1 MARRKKGRNTKKTP
15 SKISNGS
22 VTEDGDVSDA
32 IHTDAIEQP
41 SQGAEDMEAAETSAA
56 AGKTADDAVIEVDND
71 SAAED
76 EKDSDAPDQS
86 RVAQQTAA
94 KQRKRADLSANEI
107 KKNAALI
114 VEDRKN
120 VNLLIDVVDSLSAD
134 SEDVVVAALQACN
147 KVFCHFLKTSTALY
161 ENDAAAKP
169 AESQNALEKFNA
181 WLRQRYADAWRRVV
195 AMLSDASARKQS
207 LALQVAMKWIETET
221 LHKKEGEH
229 HVPSAKVA
237 AVVETL
243 LDAER
248 DMKNVISKFNQFL
261 DLADVKTYALRAL
274 GKVARTW
281 RRVDAVAATKQ
292 DGDEDKATSKDD
304 EDDEEKKEASSQ
316 TTTTKPEMTDR
327 YVSNL
332 YHLLLGFDMTAE
344 PHKPGEPIPVLGGES
359 ANYIVNREQ
368 EVKRL
373 SAVWITFL
381 RQKLPVKLYREL
393 LILLPEKVVP
403 YMHNPLL
410 VTDFFIESY
419 NRGGSYSLLALNG
432 LFLLI
437 HRYHLDYPNFYE
449 KLYALLEPGVFYEK
463 YRARFFFL
471 TDLFLSSSHLP
482 AYLVA
487 SFAKRLARMAL
498 QAPPYA
504 LLYVVPFIGNLLIRH
519 RSLATM
525 INDSSDRDVS
535 VDPYDVEQENPSKS
549 QAADSSL
556 WELKTLQSHWH
567 PTVAKKAKF
576 IDDNLPRMEWDFS
589 ERLEE
594 GYAEM
599 MKRAKSAK
607 HKEAPTNFHKVE
619 GLLKQKEELLSDL
632 WTLE

>member
-1 MARRKKGRNTKKTP
+1 MAKRKKGKNTKKAP
-15 SKISNGS
+15 SKVSNGS
-22 VTEDGDVSDA
+22 VIEDGDVSDA
-32 IHTDAIEQP
+32 AEQP
-41 SQGAEDMEAAETSAA
+41 SQSAEEKTSAA
-56 AGKTADDAVIEVDND
+56 AGKTADDSVVEVDKN
-71 SAAED
+71 SVAED
-76 EKDSDAPDQS
+76 EKESDQS
-86 RVAQQTAA
+86 RVVQQTAA
-94 KQRKRADLSANEI
+94 KRKRADLSANEI

-134 SEDVVVAALQACN
+134 SEDVVVAALQACSR
-147 KVFCHFLKTSTALY
+147 VFSHFLKTSSALY
-161 ENDAAAKP
+161 ENEAAAKP

-195 AMLSDASARKQS
+195 PMLSDTSARKQS
-207 LALQVAMKWIETET
+207 LALQVAMKWVEVET

-281 RRVDAVAATKQ
+281 RRVDAQAATKQ
-292 DGDEDKATSKDD
+292 DGGEDKATSK
-304 EDDEEKKEASSQ
+304 EDEEEREASLQ

-327 YVSNL
+327 YLSNL

-359 ANYIVNREQ
+359 TNYIVNREQ

-393 LILLPEKVVP
+393 LIFLPEKVVP

-504 LLYVVPFIGNLLIRH
+504 LLYIIPFIGNLLIRH

-525 INDSSDRDVS
+525 INDSSDRDAS
-535 VDPYDVEQENPSKS
+535 VDPYDVEQANPSKS

-599 MKRAKSAK
+599 MKRAKSWK

>member
-1 MARRKKGRNTKKTP
+1 MAKRRKIKNTKKAP
-15 SKISNGS
+15 RNVGNGS

-32 IHTDAIEQP
+32 VEQP
-41 SQGAEDMEAAETSAA
+41 SQSAEETSEE
-56 AGKTADDAVIEVDND
+56 AGRTADEAIVVVDKD
-71 SAAED
+71 CATED
-76 EKDSDAPDQS
+76 EKDLDTPDYSLVVQQS
-86 RVAQQTAA
+86 VVK
-94 KQRKRADLSANEI
+94 KQNRADLSASEI
-107 KKNAALI
+107 KQNATLI
-114 VEDRKN
+114 VEDRKS
-120 VNLLIDVVDSLSAD
+120 VNLLIDIVDSLSAD
-134 SEDVVVAALQACN
+134 SEDVVIAALQACN

-161 ENDAAAKP
+161 ESDGAVKP

-181 WLRQRYADAWRRVV
+181 WLRQRYAEAWRRVI
-195 AMLSDASARKQS
+195 AMLSDASSRKQS
-207 LALQVAMKWIETET
+207 LALQVAMKWIEVET
-221 LHKKEGEH
+221 VHRKEGEH

-274 GKVARTW
+274 GKVARAW
-281 RRVDAVAATKQ
+281 RRVDSEAGTMQ
-292 DGDEDKATSKDD
+292 DGDEDKATSA
-304 EDDEEKKEASSQ
+304 EDVKKEESSQ
-316 TTTTKPEMTDR
+316 TTTAKKPEMTDR
-327 YVSNL
+327 YLSNL

-344 PHKPGEPIPVLGGES
+344 QHKAGEPIPVLGGES
-359 ANYIVNREQ
+359 TNYIVNREQ

-504 LLYVVPFIGNLLIRH
+504 LLYIIPFIGNLLIRH

-535 VDPYDVEQENPSKS
+535 VDPYDMEQENPSKS

>member
-1 MARRKKGRNTKKTP
+1 MAKRKRGKNSRSAA
-15 SKISNGS
+15 SKVNNGS
-22 VTEDGDVSDA
+22 YTEDAYISDA
-32 IHTDAIEQP
+32 VEHP
-41 SQGAEDMEAAETSAA
+41 SPSEDTLAE
-56 AGKTADDAVIEVDND
+56 GKTTHD
-71 SAAED
+71 SVGKTDINSVVED
-76 EKDSDAPDQS
+76 ERNSDAPEQP
-86 RVAQQTAA
+86 RIVQQTVAN
-94 KQRKRADLSANEI
+94 RKRADLSASEI

-114 VEDRKN
+114 VQDRKN
-120 VNLLIDVVDSLSAD
+120 VNLLLDIVDCLSSD
-134 SEDVVVAALQACN
+134 SEDVVVAAAQAAN
-147 KVFCHFLKTSTALY
+147 KVFCHFLKTSAALY
-161 ENDAAAKP
+161 ESEAAKP

-181 WLRQRYADAWRRVV
+181 WLRQRYADAWRSVV
-195 AMLSDASARKQS
+195 AMLSGASSSGRVQS
-207 LALQVAMKWIETET
+207 LALQVAMKWIEVET
-221 LHKKEGEH
+221 VHKKQGEH

-237 AVVETL
+237 AVVEAL
-243 LDAER
+243 LDPER
-248 DMKNVISKFNQFL
+248 DMKSVISKFNQFL

-281 RRVDAVAATKQ
+281 RRIDAQTATKQ
-292 DGDEDKATSKDD
+292 DGDEDKATSK
-304 EDDEEKKEASSQ
+304 EEEEEEVKASQS
-316 TTTTKPEMTDR
+316 TKKPEMTDR
-327 YVSNL
+327 YLSNL
-332 YHLLLGFDMTAE
+332 YNLLLGFDMTAE
-344 PHKPGEPIPVLGGES
+344 PHKPGEPVPVLGGES
-359 ANYIVNREQ
+359 TNYIVNHEQ

-393 LILLPEKVVP
+393 LILLPDKVVP

-487 SFAKRLARMAL
+487 SFAKKLARMAL
-498 QAPPYA
+498 AAPPYA
-504 LLYVVPFIGNLLIRH
+504 LLYVIPFIGNLLIRH
-519 RSLATM
+519 RSLVTM
-525 INDSSDRDVS
+525 INDSSDRDAS
-535 VDPYDVEQENPSKS
+535 IDPYEAEQMDPSKS
-549 QAADSSL
+549 QAVDSSL
-556 WELKTLQSHWH
+556 WELKTLQSHWY

-619 GLLKQKEELLSDL
+619 GLLKQKEELLSEL

>member
-1 MARRKKGRNTKKTP
+1 MAKRKKGKNSKKAP
-15 SKISNGS
+15 SKVSNGS
-22 VTEDGDVSDA
+22 VIEDGDVSDA
-32 IHTDAIEQP
+32 AEQP
-41 SQGAEDMEAAETSAA
+41 SQSAEEKTSAA
-56 AGKTADDAVIEVDND
+56 AGKTADDSVVEVNKN
-71 SAAED
+71 SVAED
-76 EKDSDAPDQS
+76 EKDMDQS
-86 RVAQQTAA
+86 RVVQQTAP
-94 KQRKRADLSANEI
+94 KKRKRADLSASEI

-134 SEDVVVAALQACN
+134 SEDVVVAAAQACN

-161 ENDAAAKP
+161 ESDAAAKP

-181 WLRQRYADAWRRVV
+181 WLRQRYADAWRRIV

-207 LALQVAMKWIETET
+207 LALQVAMKWIEVET

-281 RRVDAVAATKQ
+281 RRVDALTATKQ
-292 DGDEDKATSKDD
+292 DGNQDTATSKED
-304 EDDEEKKEASSQ
+304 EEDEEKREASSQ
-316 TTTTKPEMTDR
+316 PTTMKKPEMTDR
-327 YVSNL
+327 YLSNL

-359 ANYIVNREQ
+359 TNYIVNREQ

-393 LILLPEKVVP
+393 LIFLPDKVVP

-504 LLYVVPFIGNLLIRH
+504 LLYVIPFIGNLLIRH

-525 INDSSDRDVS
+525 INDSSDRDAS
-535 VDPYDVEQENPSKS
+535 IDPYDVEQANPSKS

>member
-1 MARRKKGRNTKKTP
+1 MAKRRRGKNAKKAT
-15 SKISNGS
+15 SKVNNGV

-32 IHTDAIEQP
+32 VEHRSP
-41 SQGAEDMEAAETSAA
+41 SAER
-56 AGKTADDAVIEVDND
+56 DDTVVDD
-71 SAAED
+71 SVAQID
-76 EKDSDAPDQS
+76 NNSDAEEEEIPDAPEES
-86 RVAQQTAA
+86 RAAQQPTA
-94 KQRKRADLSANEI
+94 KRKRADLSAGDI

-114 VEDRKN
+114 VQDKKN
-120 VNLLIDVVDSLSAD
+120 VNLLIDIVDSLSSD
-134 SEDVVVAALQACN
+134 SEDVVVAAAQACN

-161 ENDAAAKP
+161 ESDAAAKP

-181 WLRQRYADAWRRVV
+181 WLRQRYADAWRRIVT
-195 AMLSDASARKQS
+195 MLTDTSARKQS
-207 LALQVAMKWIETET
+207 LALQVAMKWIEVET
-221 LHKKEGEH
+221 VHKKQGEH

-237 AVVETL
+237 TVVETL

-248 DMKNVISKFNQFL
+248 DMKNVIHQVQPVPRPRRRQ
-261 DLADVKTYALRAL
+261 DPVRGGGYAPK
-274 GKVARTW
+274 G
-281 RRVDAVAATKQ
+281 ATKQ
-292 DGDEDKATSKDD
+292 DGGEDKAASKDD
-304 EDDEEKKEASSQ
+304 ENEKEEPSQ
-316 TTTTKPEMTDR
+316 ATKKPEMTDR
-327 YVSNL
+327 YLLNL
-332 YHLLLGFDMTAE
+332 YHLLL
-344 PHKPGEPIPVLGGES
+344 EPIPVLGGES
-359 ANYIVNREQ
+359 TNYIVNREQ

-393 LILLPEKVVP
+393 LILLPDKVVP

-471 TDLFLSSSHLP
+471 TDVFLSSSHLP

-504 LLYVVPFIGNLLIRH
+504 LLYVIPFIGNLLVRH

-525 INDSSDRDVS
+525 INDSSDRDLS
-535 VDPYDVEQENPSKS
+535 VDPYNVEEENPSKS

-576 IDDNLPRMEWDFS
+576 IEDNLPKMEWDFS
-589 ERLEE
+589 ERLEG

-607 HKEAPTNFHKVE
+607 HEEAPTNFHKVE
-619 GLLKQKEELLSDL
+619 GLLKQKEELLSEL

>member
-1 MARRKKGRNTKKTP
+1 MAKRKRGRNTRSVA
-15 SKISNGS
+15 SKVKNGA
-22 VTEDGDVSDA
+22 VTEDGDISDA
-32 IHTDAIEQP
+32 VEHP
-41 SQGAEDMEAAETSAA
+41 SPGEETLAE
-56 AGKTADDAVIEVDND
+56 GKTADDSIAEADRNSVV
-71 SAAED
+71 ED
-76 EKDSDAPDQS
+76 ERNSDAPERS
-86 RVAQQTAA
+86 RIVQQTVA
-94 KQRKRADLSANEI
+94 KRKRADLSASEI

-114 VEDRKN
+114 LEDRKN
-120 VNLLIDVVDSLSAD
+120 INLLIDIVDCLSSD
-134 SEDVVVAALQACN
+134 SEDVVVAAAQAAN

-161 ENDAAAKP
+161 ESEAEKP
-169 AESQNALEKFNA
+169 SESQNALEKFNS
-181 WLRQRYADAWRRVV
+181 WLRQRYTDAWRRIV
-195 AMLSDASARKQS
+195 AMLSDASSSGRIQS
-207 LALQVAMKWIETET
+207 LALQVAMKWIEVET
-221 LHKKEGEH
+221 VHKKQGEH

-237 AVVETL
+237 DVVEAL
-243 LDAER
+243 LDPER
-248 DMKNVISKFNQFL
+248 DMKSVISRFNQFL

-281 RRVDAVAATKQ
+281 RKIDAQAATKQ
-292 DGDEDKATSKDD
+292 DGDEDKATSK
-304 EDDEEKKEASSQ
+304 EEEDEEVKESSSSA
-316 TTTTKPEMTDR
+316 TTKKPEMTDR
-327 YVSNL
+327 YLSNL
-332 YHLLLGFDMTAE
+332 YNLLLGFDMTAE
-344 PHKPGEPIPVLGGES
+344 PDKSGEPIPVLGGES
-359 ANYIVNREQ
+359 VNYVINREQ

-381 RQKLPVKLYREL
+381 RQKLPMKLYREL
-393 LILLPEKVVP
+393 LILLPDKVVP

-498 QAPPYA
+498 AAPPYA
-504 LLYVVPFIGNLLIRH
+504 LLYVIPFIGNLLIRH
-519 RSLATM
+519 RSLVTM

-535 VDPYDVEQENPSKS
+535 IDPYDAQQTDPSKS
-549 QAADSSL
+549 QAVDSSL
-556 WELKTLQSHWH
+556 WELKTLQSHWY

-619 GLLKQKEELLSDL
+619 GLLKQKEELLSEL

>member
-1 MARRKKGRNTKKTP
+1 MAKPKRGRNTRSAA
-15 SKISNGS
+15 SKVKNGA
-22 VTEDGDVSDA
+22 VTEDRDISDA
-32 IHTDAIEQP
+32 VEHP
-41 SQGAEDMEAAETSAA
+41 SPSEETLEE
-56 AGKTADDAVIEVDND
+56 GKTADDSIGETDRNSVV
-71 SAAED
+71 ED
-76 EKDSDAPDQS
+76 ERNSDPPERS
-86 RVAQQTAA
+86 RIVQQTVA
-94 KQRKRADLSANEI
+94 KRKRADLSASEI

-114 VEDRKN
+114 LEDRKN
-120 VNLLIDVVDSLSAD
+120 INLLIDIVDCLSSD
-134 SEDVVVAALQACN
+134 SEDVVVAAAQGAN

-161 ENDAAAKP
+161 ESEAEKP
-169 AESQNALEKFNA
+169 AESQNALEKFNS
-181 WLRQRYADAWRRVV
+181 WLRQRYADAWRRIV
-195 AMLSDASARKQS
+195 AMLSDASSSGRIQS
-207 LALQVAMKWIETET
+207 LALQVAMKWIEVET
-221 LHKKEGEH
+221 VHKKQGEH

-237 AVVETL
+237 DVVEAL
-243 LDAER
+243 LDPER
-248 DMKNVISKFNQFL
+248 DMKSVISRFNQFL

-281 RRVDAVAATKQ
+281 RKIDAQAATKQ
-292 DGDEDKATSKDD
+292 DGDEDKATSKQ
-304 EDDEEKKEASSQ
+304 EEDEEVKESSSSA
-316 TTTTKPEMTDR
+316 TTKKPEMTDR
-327 YVSNL
+327 YLSNL

-359 ANYIVNREQ
+359 VNYVINREQ

-393 LILLPEKVVP
+393 LILLPDKVVP

-449 KLYALLEPGVFYEK
+449 KLYALLEPGIFYEK

-498 QAPPYA
+498 AAPPYA
-504 LLYVVPFIGNLLIRH
+504 LLYVIPFIGNLLIRH
-519 RSLATM
+519 RSLITM

-535 VDPYDVEQENPSKS
+535 IDPYDAEQTDPSKS
-549 QAADSSL
+549 QAAESSL
-556 WELKTLQSHWH
+556 WELKTLQSHWY

-619 GLLKQKEELLSDL
+619 GLLKQKEELLSEL

>member
-1 MARRKKGRNTKKTP
+1 MAKRKKGKNTKKAP
-15 SKISNGS
+15 SKVSNGS
-22 VTEDGDVSDA
+22 VIEDGDVSDA
-32 IHTDAIEQP
+32 AEQP
-41 SQGAEDMEAAETSAA
+41 SQSAEEKTSAA
-56 AGKTADDAVIEVDND
+56 AGKTADDSVVEVDKN
-71 SAAED
+71 SVAED
-76 EKDSDAPDQS
+76 EKESDQS
-86 RVAQQTAA
+86 RVVQQTAA
-94 KQRKRADLSANEI
+94 KRKRADLSANEI

-134 SEDVVVAALQACN
+134 SEDVVVAALQACSR
-147 KVFCHFLKTSTALY
+147 VFSHFLKTSSALY
-161 ENDAAAKP
+161 ENEAAAKP

-195 AMLSDASARKQS
+195 PMLSDTSARKQS
-207 LALQVAMKWIETET
+207 LALQVAMKWVEVET

-281 RRVDAVAATKQ
+281 RRVDAQAATKQ
-292 DGDEDKATSKDD
+292 DGGEDKATSK
-304 EDDEEKKEASSQ
+304 EDEEEREASLQ
-316 TTTTKPEMTDR
+316 TTTTKKPEMTDR
-327 YVSNL
+327 YLSNL

-359 ANYIVNREQ
+359 TNYIVNREQ

-393 LILLPEKVVP
+393 LIFLPEKVVP

-504 LLYVVPFIGNLLIRH
+504 LLYIIPFIGNLLIRH

-525 INDSSDRDVS
+525 INDSSDRDAS
-535 VDPYDVEQENPSKS
+535 VDPYDVEQANPSKS

-599 MKRAKSAK
+599 MKRAKSWK

>member
-1 MARRKKGRNTKKTP
+1 MAKRRRGKNAKKAA
-15 SKISNGS
+15 SKVNNGV

-32 IHTDAIEQP
+32 VEHRSP
-41 SQGAEDMEAAETSAA
+41 SAER
-56 AGKTADDAVIEVDND
+56 DDTVVDD
-71 SAAED
+71 SVAQID
-76 EKDSDAPDQS
+76 NNSDAEEEEIPDAPEES
-86 RVAQQTAA
+86 RAAQQPTA
-94 KQRKRADLSANEI
+94 KRKRADLSAGDI

-114 VEDRKN
+114 VQDKKN
-120 VNLLIDVVDSLSAD
+120 VNLLIDIVDSLSSD
-134 SEDVVVAALQACN
+134 SEDVVVAAAQACN

-161 ENDAAAKP
+161 ESDAAAKP

-181 WLRQRYADAWRRVV
+181 WLRQRYADAWRRIVT
-195 AMLSDASARKQS
+195 MLTDTSARKQS
-207 LALQVAMKWIETET
+207 LALQVAMKWIEVET
-221 LHKKEGEH
+221 VHKKQGEH

-237 AVVETL
+237 TVVETL

-248 DMKNVISKFNQFL
+248 DMKNVITRFNQFL

-274 GKVARTW
+274 GKIARTW
-281 RRVDAVAATKQ
+281 RRLCAEGATKQ
-292 DGDEDKATSKDD
+292 DGGEDKAASKDD
-304 EDDEEKKEASSQ
+304 EDEKEASSH
-316 TTTTKPEMTDR
+316 TTKKPEMTDR
-327 YVSNL
+327 YLLNL
-332 YHLLLGFDMTAE
+332 YHLLLGFDMTAK
-344 PHKPGEPIPVLGGES
+344 PHDPEEPIPVLGGES
-359 ANYIVNREQ
+359 TNYIVNREQ

-393 LILLPEKVVP
+393 LILLPDKVVP

-471 TDLFLSSSHLP
+471 TDVFLSSSHLP

-504 LLYVVPFIGNLLIRH
+504 LLYVIPFIGNLLVRH

-525 INDSSDRDVS
+525 INDSSDRDLS
-535 VDPYDVEQENPSKS
+535 VDPYNVEEENPSKS

-576 IDDNLPRMEWDFS
+576 IEDNLPKMEWDFS
-589 ERLEE
+589 ERLEG

-607 HKEAPTNFHKVE
+607 HEEAPTNFHKVE
-619 GLLKQKEELLSDL
+619 GLLKQKEELLSEL